1 MRSGF
6 FFLGFFYLTY
16 QKVEIIWLLTTHK
29 PLFSAGIS
37 RPAMHMVQRE
47 PQKNE

>member
-1 MRSGF
+1 MRSGC

-29 PLFSAGIS
+29 PLFPAGIS
-37 RPAMHMVQRE
+37 RPASAHSAAGAT
-47 PQKNE
+47 KK